1 VKKVFGV
8 LLVLCLFLLGACG
21 NNESTRQLDQSGK
34 KLSTAS
40 EKGAEAKTVTYQSE
54 IGPVEVPANPQ
65 RIVTLAYGENVIA
78 LGGKVV
84 GIDEWTSKNP
94 LFQEK
99 LKGVEV
105 VSEDNL
111 EKIVELNPDLIIGS
125 PTMKN
130 LDKLKEIAPTVVYTW
145 GKLDYLTQQIEI
157 GKLINKEQEAKKWV
171 EDFKK
176 RAEATGKA
184 IKEKIGENATVSV
197 IENDEKQL
205 YVFGNNWAR
214 GTELLYQTMGL
225 NMPEKVKEKALGPGY
240 YPLSVEVLPQFA
252 GDYMILSKYQEGDTS
267 FMKTDTWKNIPAV
280 KNNRVL
286 ELNTLAI
293 TYSDPIT
300 MEYLLDKFEKFFLG
314 N

>member
-1 VKKVFGV
+1 MW
-8 LLVLCLFLLGACG
+8 
-21 NNESTRQLDQSGK
+21 
-34 KLSTAS
+34 
-40 EKGAEAKTVTYQSE
+40 
-54 IGPVEVPANPQ
+54 Q

-78 LGGKVV
+78 SGGKVV

-111 EKIVELNPDLIIGS
+111 EKIIELNPDLIIGS

-176 RAEATGKA
+176 RAEATGKV

-197 IENDEKQL
+197 I
-205 YVFGNNWAR
+205 
-214 GTELLYQTMGL
+214 
-225 NMPEKVKEKALGPGY
+225 
-240 YPLSVEVLPQFA
+240 
-252 GDYMILSKYQEGDTS
+252 
-267 FMKTDTWKNIPAV
+267 
-280 KNNRVL
+280 
-286 ELNTLAI
+286 
-293 TYSDPIT
+293 
-300 MEYLLDKFEKFFLG
+300 
-314 N
+314 

>member
-1 VKKVFGV
+1 MW
-8 LLVLCLFLLGACG
+8 
-21 NNESTRQLDQSGK
+21 
-34 KLSTAS
+34 
-40 EKGAEAKTVTYQSE
+40 
-54 IGPVEVPANPQ
+54 Q

-111 EKIVELNPDLIIGS
+111 EKIIELNPDLIIGS

-176 RAEATGKA
+176 RAEATGKV

-197 IENDEKQL
+197 I
-205 YVFGNNWAR
+205 
-214 GTELLYQTMGL
+214 
-225 NMPEKVKEKALGPGY
+225 
-240 YPLSVEVLPQFA
+240 
-252 GDYMILSKYQEGDTS
+252 
-267 FMKTDTWKNIPAV
+267 
-280 KNNRVL
+280 
-286 ELNTLAI
+286 
-293 TYSDPIT
+293 
-300 MEYLLDKFEKFFLG
+300 
-314 N
+314 

>member
-1 VKKVFGV
+1 MKKVFGV
-8 LLVLCLFLLGACG
+8 LLVLFLFLLGACG

-84 GIDEWTSKNP
+84 GIDEWTSTNP

-157 GKLINKEQEAKKWV
+157 GKLINKEQEARKWV

>member
-1 VKKVFGV
+1 MKKVFGA
-8 LLVLCLFLLGACG
+8 LLVLFLLLLGACG
-21 NNESTRQLDQSGK
+21 NNETTGERNPSEKQT
-34 KLSTAS
+34 STAA
-40 EKGAEAKTVTYQSE
+40 EKGAEGKTVTYQSE

-65 RIVTLAYGENVIA
+65 RIIALTNGPNVIA
-78 LGGKVV
+78 LGGKIV
-84 GIDEWTSKNP
+84 GIDQWTATNP

-105 VSEDNL
+105 VSEENL

-145 GKLDYLTQQIEI
+145 GKLDYLSQQIEI
-157 GKLINKEQEAKKWV
+157 GKLINKENEAKEWV

-214 GTELLYQTMGL
+214 GTELLYQTMRL

-240 YPLSVEVLPQFA
+240 YPISIEVLSQFA
-252 GDYMILSKYQEGDTS
+252 GDYIILSKYQEGDTS
-267 FMKTDTWKNIPAV
+267 FMETDTWKNIPAV